1 MGDVQGAHQDAVRVQ
16 RHQGGQRRER
26 AQHQHAGAA
35 GQGRPPGVAR
45 PQGPLAREHRGRRG
59 GGARERGHP
68 LHVLLP
74 HLRAGRAPGRLPGGQ
89 APLRRE
95 RLRRAGLGAVLLALA
110 GRHRRRPRAGGREL
124 LPHQRMGGHPR
135 RGRHL
140 GRRAVVRNPGERHQG
155 DLPPRVHGQA
165 GRRGQ
170 RQSFHLR
177 QGPRERPPQRGRG
190 QRVHRPVWLRQIP
203 ADHRRRRQPDG
214 RLRPKA
220 DVRRR
225 ERRAELGGQRRR
237 AVPLGTARRQG
248 RQGARVRRRGVP
260 RLRGRGRAEEAHRGA
275 AGEIVRPCRVLHRGR
290 WPSPGQARDSRAR
303 TRATS

>member
-16 RHQGGQRRER
+16 GHARGQRRER
-26 AQHQHAGAA
+26 LEHHHAGAP
-35 GQGRPPGVAR
+35 GQGRPPGMAR

-59 GGARERGHP
+59 GGTRERGHP

-74 HLRAGRAPGRLPGGQ
+74 HLRAGRAAGRLSGGQ

-95 RLRRAGLGAVLLALA
+95 RIHRAGLGAVHLALA
-110 GRHRRRPRAGGREL
+110 GRHRRRPRAGGPEL

-135 RGRHL
+135 RGGRL
-140 GRRAVVRNPGERHQG
+140 GRRAVVRDTGERHQG
-155 DLPPRVHGQA
+155 DLAPRLHGQA

-170 RQSFHLR
+170 RQAFHLR
-177 QGPRERPPQRGRG
+177 QGPRERPPKRGRG
-190 QRVHRPVWLRQIP
+190 QRVHRPVRLRQIP

-237 AVPLGTARRQG
+237 AGPLGTPRRT
-248 RQGARVRRRGVP
+248 
-260 RLRGRGRAEEAHRGA
+260 
-275 AGEIVRPCRVLHRGR
+275 
-290 WPSPGQARDSRAR
+290 AR
-303 TRATS
+303 TRPS